1 MSVDAANAGLL
12 ALRLV
17 LGVVFIAHGVK
28 HFINRQK
35 TINWTGSIGFKSPG
49 IQWAFMTFAE
59 IGIGLGLALGLLTS
73 FAAAGLVSMMV
84 VAYWT
89 VHRAAGFWVSARP
102 DEGYEYVLV
111 LVVAAVVL
119 AIMGPGEWAVDDG
132 LDIATSLD
140 EGAGALI
147 AAGGLVAAVLQLAT
161 FYRPTSD
168 LKTND

>member
-1 MSVDAANAGLL
+1 MSADALNAGSL

-28 HFINRQK
+28 HFINREK
-35 TINWTGSIGFKSPG
+35 TINWTASIGFKSPG

-59 IGIGLGLALGLLTS
+59 IGIGVGLALGLLTS

-111 LVVAAVVL
+111 LIVVAVAL
-119 AIMGPGEWAVDDG
+119 AIIGPGEWSVDDA

-140 EGAGALI
+140 EGVGAAI
-147 AAGGLVAAVLQLAT
+147 AAGGLGAAILQLAT
-161 FYRPTSD
+161 FYRPSAQD
-168 LKTND
+168 SAA

>member
-1 MSVDAANAGLL
+1 MSADALNAGLL

-17 LGVVFIAHGVK
+17 LGGVFIAHGVK
-28 HFINRQK
+28 HFINREK
-35 TINWTGSIGFKSPG
+35 TVRWTAYIGFKNPA

-59 IGIGLGLALGLLTS
+59 IAIGVGLALGLLTS
-73 FAAAGLVSMMV
+73 LAAAGLVSMMV

-111 LVVAAVVL
+111 LVVVAVAL
-119 AIMGPGEWAVDDG
+119 AIIGPGEWSVDDA

-140 EGAGALI
+140 EGVGAAI
-147 AAGGLVAAVLQLAT
+147 AAGGVGAAILQLAG
-161 FYRPTSD
+161 FYRPSPE
-168 LKTND
+168 

>member
-1 MSVDAANAGLL
+1 MSVDAVNAGLL

-17 LGVVFIAHGVK
+17 LGIVFIAHGVK

-35 TINWTGSIGFKSPG
+35 TINWTASIGFKSPG

-111 LVVAAVVL
+111 LVVAALAL
-119 AIMGPGEWAVDDG
+119 AIMGPGEWAVDDA

-140 EGAGALI
+140 EGVGALI

-161 FYRPTSD
+161 FYRPTSEPKD
-168 LKTND
+168 